1 MVITLAGVQEMRARA
16 ASPAHAASLVGRV
29 TAAFALGQIAGP
41 VLSAVLLRLGSRGLM
56 LALATGA
63 AALFATAAW
72 LWRSSSRPSLSKELS
87 NG

>member
-16 ASPAHAASLVGRV
+16 TSPAHSAALVGRV
-29 TAAFALGQIAGP
+29 TAAFACGQIAGP
-41 VLSAVLLRLGSRGLM
+41 VVSAVLLRLGPRGLM

-63 AALFATAAW
+63 AVLFATTPW
-72 LWRSSSRPSLSKELS
+72 LWRSSASPSLAKELS